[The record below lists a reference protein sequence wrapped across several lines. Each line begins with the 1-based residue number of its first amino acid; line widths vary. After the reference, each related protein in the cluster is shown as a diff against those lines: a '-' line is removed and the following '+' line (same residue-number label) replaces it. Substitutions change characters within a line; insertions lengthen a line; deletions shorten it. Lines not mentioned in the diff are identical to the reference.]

1 MRADRRGLTLAEL
14 VVAFGLMTLIL
25 LASIQ
30 LFTYLLASGG
40 KTTANLV
47 AINLATMKLEEEISG
62 VSAGGTGTIKAYT
75 LDPASNTQFYY
86 EITRAPMSGN
96 PTAPTGAYLG
106 GFTVTVQVWWNT
118 DSPTRAH
125 AGVGLQ
131 RVRLSRFI
139 YPRTTVP

>member
-1 MRADRRGLTLAEL
+1 MRAVRGLTLAEL

-47 AINLATMKLEEEISG
+47 ALNLATSKLEEEVSG
-62 VSAGGTGTIKAYT
+62 ASAGGRGVLKAYT

-86 EITRAPMSGN
+86 EITRLPMSGN
-96 PTAPTGAYLG
+96 PTDPSGAYLG
-106 GFTVTVQVWWNT
+106 GFTVSVQVWWNT
-118 DSPTRAH
+118 DSPTRTH

-131 RVRLSRFI
+131 RIRLSRFI
-139 YPRTTVP
+139 YPRTAVP

>member
-1 MRADRRGLTLAEL
+1 MREVRGLTLAEL

-40 KTTANLV
+40 KNTANLV
-47 AINLATMKLEEEISG
+47 ALNLATSKLEEEVAG
-62 VSAGGTGTIKAYT
+62 TSAGGRGVIKAYT

-86 EITRAPMSGN
+86 EIVRLPMSGN
-96 PTAPTGAYLG
+96 PNDATGAYLG
-106 GFTVTVQVWWNT
+106 GYTVTVQVWWNT
-118 DSPTRAH
+118 DSPTRTH

-131 RVRLSRFI
+131 RVRLSRFV
-139 YPRTTVP
+139 YPRTAVP